1 MSRPALRQLG
11 TSTDPFSRA
20 ALGGHAVTAARA
32 LLGGLVVAEVD
43 GVEVVARIVETEAY
57 REDDPASHSHAQR
70 TRRSEPMFWGPGT
83 SYVYR
88 SYGVHWCVNVAVER
102 AEVGAA
108 VLLRAAIV
116 LRGEEAVRTRRP
128 TVGAARDLLRGPG
141 NLSRGLAI
149 SGGDHDRGDLIEGV
163 AGLRLATDGW
173 TPPAGWIETG
183 PRVGV
188 RLAASLPW
196 RCWLHRVPEVSR
208 YTRSPRAAHPDPRAL
223 PVS

>member
-1 MSRPALRQLG
+1 VTAPTLRQLG
-11 TSTDPFSRA
+11 ASIEPFPRA
-20 ALGGHAVTAARA
+20 ALEQHSVAAARA
-32 LLGGLVVAEVD
+32 LLGGLLVTDVD

-70 TRRSEPMFWGPGT
+70 TTRSEPMFWRAGT

-102 AEVGAA
+102 ADVGAA
-108 VLLRAAIV
+108 VLVRAGIV
-116 LRGEEAVRTRRP
+116 LAGEEAVRARRP
-128 TVGAARDLLRGPG
+128 TARRDRDLLRGPG

-149 SGGDHDRGDLIEGV
+149 SGDAHDRGDLVDGV
-163 AGLRLATDGW
+163 AGLRLGTDGW
-173 TPPAGWIETG
+173 RPPTTWIETG

-188 RLAASLPW
+188 RLAAALPW

-208 YTRSPRAAHPDPRAL
+208 YTRSPRAPHPDPRAL
-223 PVS
+223 PVR